1 MSEHALRLIIYT
13 SRLASC
19 EAPVETV
26 LASIR
31 RQSRSRNP
39 AIGVTGVL
47 MFHAGR
53 FLQVLEGEE
62 RHIRDLMARI
72 ALDARHAEML
82 VLVDEPISRRSL
94 GEWNMETFEVA
105 NADLFSQTGLQFVRD
120 ALLSNVLPDGAEFVR
135 MLHVLLANRRVV
147 DLIRLR
153 A

>member
-13 SRLASC
+13 SRLASR
-19 EAPVETV
+19 ERTV
-26 LASIR
+26 DAVLGSIR
-31 RQSRSRNP
+31 QQSRARNP

-62 RHIRDLMARI
+62 PHLRELMSRI
-72 ALDARHAEML
+72 AVDARHADML
-82 VLVDEPISRRSL
+82 VLVDEPIGRRSL

-105 NADLFSQTGLQFVRD
+105 NAALFSQTGLQFVRD

-135 MLHVLLANRRVV
+135 MLHLLLANRRIV